1 MWVAY
6 NSIKRKTVY
15 RWHEYCLRLPSD
27 YALCL
32 PWVELAGWISC
43 FKTSASVLVFEP
55 PLFPNYLDFW
65 YLLLREVASVIELV
79 QIDRRTDKDRY
90 YTADSMY
97 IPECFQFQMIRIPKR
112 KWVYK
117 SASFLSLPLLP
128 PFPSLPLLTI
138 LQ

>member
-27 YALCL
+27 YALYL

-43 FKTSASVLVFEP
+43 FKPSASVLVFEP

-79 QIDRRTDKDRY
+79 QIDRRTKTDIIQQIVCTFRNVFNSRWLESPKENE
-90 YTADSMY
+90 Y
-97 IPECFQFQMIRIPKR
+97 IKVLPF
-112 KWVYK
+112 
-117 SASFLSLPLLP
+117 SLCPSSL
-128 PFPSLPLLTI
+128 PSLPFPY
-138 LQ
+138 